1 MNSLVENLEKDV
13 EVFDY
18 PEESFHRL
26 ETVDVYEEKDGI
38 TLSDAYDD
46 GFLFIPD
53 EDLVSLYEII
63 RDRLMKN
70 Y

>member
-26 ETVDVYEEKDGI
+26 DTVDVYEEKDGI
-38 TLSDAYDD
+38 TLSDA
-46 GFLFIPD
+46 
-53 EDLVSLYEII
+53 
-63 RDRLMKN
+63 
-70 Y
+70 